1 MTLRAIRGRF
11 FVRKLLKKFPDTLQN
26 FPKRFYCVYLIA
38 PVSFVPP
45 RARQSGATKTL
56 LAALWGDAVLG
67 TRFLW
72 GDFCKSPPTPLQ
84 KLFEEGLLRLFVR
97 TRLICSPSRG

>member
-56 LAALWGDAVLG
+56 LAALWGARG
-67 TRFLW
+67 TRGCGFWDFLW
-72 GDFCKSPPTPLQ
+72 GKLLVRSFPHTPFKSFP
-84 KLFEEGLLRLFVR
+84 KRV
-97 TRLICSPSRG
+97 